1 MFDVDGSGDIDKDEM
16 YGAMNAIGLRSTRE
30 EVDKLIDDIDEDG
43 NGVIDFEEFV

>member
-30 EVDKLIDDIDEDG
+30 EVDKLIDDIDDCLPIEYRLVDA
-43 NGVIDFEEFV
+43 V